1 MKLVLLAAV
10 LIGEA
15 AAFGSLATK
24 VSDEAL
30 DEGDSTTDST
40 CGRGSLSCCADET
53 CAQSESFT
61 SDDLVLEPILTYLAM
76 TVLEEDS
83 PCACDQAGVL
93 LACALAACLQT
104 PTPLFA
110 CPSHRLVLV
119 ASHTLAIAAADDQF
133 YCNLLKLPLDDTV
146 AIGELLADA
155 RFTTPLAA
163 LAENTC
169 IVDMILDPTGA
180 VLPLIAGS
188 ASFAMLAAAIAAGA
202 GR

>member
-76 TVLEEDS
+76 TVPEEDS

-93 LACALAACLQT
+93 LACALACKPNST
-104 PTPLFA
+104 CVFA
-110 CPSHRLVLV
+110 CPSHPLVLA

-133 YCNLLKLPLDDTV
+133 YCNLLKLPLDDR
-146 AIGELLADA
+146 AILRSG
-155 RFTTPLAA
+155 TSA
-163 LAENTC
+163 L
-169 IVDMILDPTGA
+169 
-180 VLPLIAGS
+180 
-188 ASFAMLAAAIAAGA
+188 
-202 GR
+202 